1 MLGKVSEKSRVKR
14 EREERRG
21 GREVTREEKEQGKGE
36 KNVNTRIKILI
47 R

>member
-1 MLGKVSEKSRVKR
+1 MLGKVSEKSRVGGG
-14 EREERRG
+14 ERRKRSSKRG
-21 GREVTREEKEQGKGE
+21 ERAGVGE